1 MLLGLHTYSL
11 YLHGIGQA
19 WADFS
24 LPWPRQLTTFELF
37 NLAVDLGLDGLHL
50 DDGVLENLDPGYLRE
65 VKTAA
70 ENHRLYLEYN
80 FSMDMG
86 GMGIGIQ
93 HDLDEAIATAT
104 TLGADIVKVSMDLK
118 RPRPV
123 SASRFHPEVIE
134 QMKSFAT
141 RLKASAPA
149 AQEAGIKIA
158 VENHCDSFSEEILW
172 LLDRVNHPA
181 VGACIDTE
189 RASSTRTE
197 TSPVV
202 LSLSLRVSPVSRV
215 LQLMARSPL
224 VLAVQLVNDTV
235 SCAPAARLV
244 TVSTSEY
251 PPAIV
256 ILTPKVAGL
265 VPQLT
270 TVALGVTT
278 VPESTIPVGAR
289 MFRAATSFTPTITL
303 SCFASLVGSMS
314 VASSVEHLTMCV
326 PRGHV
331 E

>member
-24 LPWPRQLTTFELF
+24 LPWPRQLTTFKLF
-37 NLAVDLGLDGLHL
+37 ELAVDLGLDGLHL

-93 HDLDEAIATAT
+93 HDLDEAIATAA
-104 TLGADIVKVSMDLK
+104 TLGADIVKVSMDLV

-123 SASRFHPEVIE
+123 SASRFHPDVIE
-134 QMKSFAT
+134 QMKSFAN

-181 VGACIDTE
+181 VGACIDTVNALMVME
-189 RASSTRTE
+189 DPMQAIENLAPRAFTNHFRDDRIEFQRYGFKLTGTAVGEGDIDMKRAYDIFKKHSGMRRINIETE
-197 TSPVV
+197 MEFPLDNMQKALQMELDTIQRSIRYCREV
-202 LSLSLRVSPVSRV
+202 LGIQREDL
-215 LQLMARSPL
+215 
-224 VLAVQLVNDTV
+224 D
-235 SCAPAARLV
+235 
-244 TVSTSEY
+244 
-251 PPAIV
+251 
-256 ILTPKVAGL
+256 
-265 VPQLT
+265 
-270 TVALGVTT
+270 
-278 VPESTIPVGAR
+278 
-289 MFRAATSFTPTITL
+289 
-303 SCFASLVGSMS
+303 
-314 VASSVEHLTMCV
+314 
-326 PRGHV
+326 
-331 E
+331 